1 MNKRQVKVTI
11 EGKLFEVE
19 IEDLTTSPIKVV
31 VNGKPYIV
39 NNFET
44 VEEGVALASTR
55 VATSVPSPV
64 YQPVAPKPA
73 AQPAN
78 AASGNRF
85 TSPMPGTVLE
95 ILIKAGD
102 KVTPGQQLCSLEA
115 MKMKSAIRSPR
126 EGIIASVEV
135 TDKQRVAFG
144 ETLFIFR

>member
-19 IEDLTTSPIKVV
+19 IEDLTTSPIKVM

-44 VEEGVALASTR
+44 VEEGVASASTR

-64 YQPVAPKPA
+64 HQPVSPKPA

-85 TSPMPGTVLE
+85 TAPMPGTVLD
-95 ILIKAGD
+95 ILVKPGD
-102 KVTPGQQLCSLEA
+102 AVTVGQQLCLLEA